1 MTETAVSRPTPKEA
15 VQSEEN
21 PVYTNSTLLDKLYLQ
36 VQQGRRAQIYFF
48 DLDGTLEAQDK
59 TISPT
64 VSEQERTLLEKQGIP
79 VVFVT
84 SRTPEMTMSKAVYEA
99 TKARGE
105 IDRPEPHLGKDA
117 NGKMVAEDPATL
129 VAYKGLLDPDVT
141 ATETGAIIHVRQKDG
156 SYMQDRYYEKKLHI
170 AAEWRAQTF
179 PYMQRLVATVNHQL
193 FEKGITGASIALEGI
208 EDEAAYA
215 QGRADVAPLDRRIQI
230 NIKAAEASSGTGGT
244 GATAGGNDVAE
255 DQMQPVKKAKALL
268 KEQIKILAK
277 EQGLRVDMIDD
288 SNPAK
293 GRASLY
299 LVPSEVSKQRA
310 TREVVKA
317 VEKQLGKKIQKT
329 YFGDSFTDLLAAQG
343 LVDTAAAEGERMGT
357 IVLTGDSRL
366 TNYLLEGIK
375 AGQEDEEKV
384 AQHMASAHL
393 FFEDEERLRSLEDAY
408 GTRTDFAGEGIS
420 SLTRRFSEVKDSD
433 GNTVVGEY
441 DFQPP
446 LSKGLIRVVLGAEK
460 YPGTA
465 MGDTVL
471 AYTKDALA
479 A

>member
-1 MTETAVSRPTPKEA
+1 
-15 VQSEEN
+15 
-21 PVYTNSTLLDKLYLQ
+21 
-36 VQQGRRAQIYFF
+36 
-48 DLDGTLEAQDK
+48 
-59 TISPT
+59 
-64 VSEQERTLLEKQGIP
+64 
-79 VVFVT
+79 
-84 SRTPEMTMSKAVYEA
+84 
-99 TKARGE
+99 
-105 IDRPEPHLGKDA
+105 
-117 NGKMVAEDPATL
+117 
-129 VAYKGLLDPDVT
+129 
-141 ATETGAIIHVRQKDG
+141 
-156 SYMQDRYYEKKLHI
+156 
-170 AAEWRAQTF
+170 
-179 PYMQRLVATVNHQL
+179 
-193 FEKGITGASIALEGI
+193 
-208 EDEAAYA
+208 
-215 QGRADVAPLDRRIQI
+215 
-230 NIKAAEASSGTGGT
+230 
-244 GATAGGNDVAE
+244 
-255 DQMQPVKKAKALL
+255 LL